1 MKEDVQ
7 KTIVSAG
14 RFTTD
19 DEAYLS
25 FKTGGIIEKIFVKE
39 GDAVKKGELL
49 ATLNLGEIN
58 AMVAQAKAGYEKAK
72 RDYNRV
78 SNLYRDSVATL
89 EQLQNAKTG
98 MEVAEKQLSIA
109 EFNSNYSEI
118 RALSDGYVLKKFANE
133 GQMVASGSPVIQ
145 TNGAGKGE
153 WYLKAALSDIEWVS
167 ISLNDKA
174 DIELDAY
181 PGIKYASY
189 VFRKSEGVDPYT
201 GTFTVDL
208 KITSALSSKIASGL
222 FGKAEIF
229 PHSKIKSWKIPY
241 ESLLDGDGDKGYVFA
256 TNDGNTAKK
265 VEVTIAGLEK
275 DFVLVSSGLE
285 NYKSLIV
292 SGSAYLNDN
301 SSIRIVE

>member
-1 MKEDVQ
+1 MKKIILLSIVLTAVLLASCAGSDDETPLKDNDIIPVKVTDLVKEDVQ

-145 TNGAGKGE
+145 TNGE
-153 WYLKAALSDIEWVS
+153 YL
-167 ISLNDKA
+167 
-174 DIELDAY
+174 
-181 PGIKYASY
+181 
-189 VFRKSEGVDPYT
+189 
-201 GTFTVDL
+201 
-208 KITSALSSKIASGL
+208 
-222 FGKAEIF
+222 
-229 PHSKIKSWKIPY
+229 
-241 ESLLDGDGDKGYVFA
+241 
-256 TNDGNTAKK
+256 
-265 VEVTIAGLEK
+265 
-275 DFVLVSSGLE
+275 
-285 NYKSLIV
+285 
-292 SGSAYLNDN
+292 
-301 SSIRIVE
+301 